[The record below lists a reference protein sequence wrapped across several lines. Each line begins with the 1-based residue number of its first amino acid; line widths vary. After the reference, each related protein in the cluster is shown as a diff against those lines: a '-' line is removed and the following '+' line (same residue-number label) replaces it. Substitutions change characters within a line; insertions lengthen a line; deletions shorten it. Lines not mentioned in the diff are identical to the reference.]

1 MANIGDRLLLY
12 LFPSF
17 QHPGVLADPCH
28 VFHHPLLHHYEETDQ
43 GSDHFRDQQINFG
56 VKDFTIWLFCIA
68 AHDQIPLPSIHLG
81 ETKVPGKLS
90 SIFSFTPLAFSHW
103 PANQFD
109 HFWPDQNYVLSFTF
123 SFTGEWGGWR
133 RQGAPFA
140 TECLI
145 SSWWFQPGGS
155 W

>member
-56 VKDFTIWLFCIA
+56 VKDLDAKFINSKDFVAILKSKI
-68 AHDQIPLPSIHLG
+68 
-81 ETKVPGKLS
+81 
-90 SIFSFTPLAFSHW
+90 
-103 PANQFD
+103 
-109 HFWPDQNYVLSFTF
+109 Y
-123 SFTGEWGGWR
+123 
-133 RQGAPFA
+133 
-140 TECLI
+140 CLLNRIVMRNTMKEI
-145 SSWWFQPGGS
+145 S
-155 W
+155 

>member
-1 MANIGDRLLLY
+1 MIAFCCTFFQVFNIPVFWPILVMY
-12 LFPSF
+12 FITLF
-17 QHPGVLADPCH
+17 CI
-28 VFHHPLLHHYEETDQ
+28 TMK
-43 GSDHFRDQQINFG
+43 RQIKVVTTF
-56 VKDFTIWLFCIA
+56 DAFFYQFWCERFSIWLFSIA